1 MGFRPEEM
9 GFRPEEMGT
18 IARPILLLILLCF
31 VIGENPIVLQ
41 QNEFNLEYLGCQ
53 EKMTCLRK

>member
-1 MGFRPEEM
+1 MVFHPEEM
-9 GFRPEEMGT
+9 VFHPEEMVFHPEEMGT

-41 QNEFNLEYLGCQ
+41 Q
-53 EKMTCLRK
+53 KKV